1 MASKGRKLGS
11 AKRTK
16 VKREHNN
23 KTLWHRVLGKWLELL
38 LTRVDIIVYTE
49 PQIMSEP
56 PKVDI
61 LLLRRN
67 TPTWTPTQLR
77 FLPDGICD
85 SIAGHVLI
93 EFKFTES
100 LNRARFQQ
108 ALGYD
113 YFYRQAQQ
121 LPQAAVQTV
130 ILAAITPRPAFL
142 QEYGYQ
148 VAEQSGV
155 YRSVN
160 PMLQSILL
168 IVLNELRPEL
178 HNTFVQCFASR
189 GHVRR
194 AAFQRLEAMNWQE
207 LDEAFWD
214 FFVGLQQQYVEKGK
228 EESIMRKR
236 EAITPETVME
246 SGRQLRQSLLA
257 VLTPEERLAGLAP
270 EERLAGLAPEER
282 LAGLAPEE
290 RLAGVAPEERLAGLT
305 PEELRHALEKNEQAR
320 REAVALATPAERLS
334 GLTPA
339 EMLALMK
346 QIEAHL
352 QQEQENA
359 PGNDPKTDAQQPA

>member
-1 MASKGRKLGS
+1 MTSKRRKTNS
-11 AKRTK
+11 VKRNK
-16 VKREHNN
+16 VKGERKN
-23 KTLWHRVLGKWLELL
+23 KTLWHRLLGKWLELL

-67 TPTWTPTQLR
+67 SPRWTPVQLR
-77 FLPDGICD
+77 LLPDGVRESGASHI
-85 SIAGHVLI
+85 LI

-100 LNRARFQQ
+100 LNRERFQQ

-121 LPQAAVQTV
+121 VDNATVQTFV
-130 ILAAITPRPAFL
+130 FAAITPRATFL

-148 VAEQSGV
+148 VAEHPGV

-160 PMLQSILL
+160 PMLQPVVL

-189 GHVRR
+189 GQVRR
-194 AAFQRLEAMNWQE
+194 AAFQRLMAMEWQE

-214 FFVGLQQQYVEKGK
+214 FFSGLQNQYVEKGK

-236 EAITPETVME
+236 EAVTPETVME
-246 SGRQLRQSLLA
+246 EGRLLRKSLLA
-257 VLTPEERLAGLAP
+257 VLTPEERLAGVPVSVRLAGLAP

-282 LAGLAPEE
+282 LAGLTEE
-290 RLAGVAPEERLAGLT
+290 
-305 PEELRHALEKNEQAR
+305 
-320 REAVALATPAERLS
+320 
-334 GLTPA
+334 
-339 EMLALMK
+339 EMVALMK
-346 QIEAHL
+346 QIEAQL
-352 QQEQENA
+352 QKQPNKPEGAKRKPSRRQ
-359 PGNDPKTDAQQPA
+359 PK

>member
-1 MASKGRKLGS
+1 
-11 AKRTK
+11 
-16 VKREHNN
+16 
-23 KTLWHRVLGKWLELL
+23 
-38 LTRVDIIVYTE
+38 
-49 PQIMSEP
+49 
-56 PKVDI
+56 
-61 LLLRRN
+61 
-67 TPTWTPTQLR
+67 
-77 FLPDGICD
+77 
-85 SIAGHVLI
+85 
-93 EFKFTES
+93 
-100 LNRARFQQ
+100 
-108 ALGYD
+108 
-113 YFYRQAQQ
+113 
-121 LPQAAVQTV
+121 
-130 ILAAITPRPAFL
+130 
-142 QEYGYQ
+142 
-148 VAEQSGV
+148 
-155 YRSVN
+155 
-160 PMLQSILL
+160 MLYWFSFPVPILL

-194 AAFQRLEAMNWQE
+194 AAFQRLEAMSWQE

-257 VLTPEERLAGLAP
+257 VLTP

-352 QQEQENA
+352 EQEQENA
-359 PGNDPKTDAQQPA
+359 QKRESKTEAQQPAC